1 MEISFRTK
9 KLERIFSSGKEL
21 RKVYGERAG
30 GILTIRIGVLKNASN
45 LERIPATRPERRH
58 QLDGRQRGQY
68 AIDIIHPYRLLFE
81 PNHDPVPLNHD
92 GGIDL
97 TKVTAITIVGVIDY
111 H

>member
-21 RKVYGERAG
+21 RKAYGERAG
-30 GILTIRIGVLKNASN
+30 EILTIRIGVLKNASN
-45 LERIPATRPERRH
+45 LGIIPATRPERRH

-81 PNHDPVPLNHD
+81 PNHDPVLLNHD

-97 TKVTAITIVGVIDY
+97 TKVTAITIVGVTDY